1 MFRKFFGGKKSD
13 NPLLNTKEV
22 SHILGA
28 LANSDPAHAL
38 DELSHWLQLLVA
50 SKDEIKP
57 KLRYSLTTR
66 FNEASQPHVR
76 KLLAEYIQTSRMNK
90 TREEMLWNASSGF
103 YQALYSACAHGVADG
118 ISRVGNKPVDDETAI
133 AGVRAMRCVGMLA
146 HWTRLR
152 YRHEL
157 APQIWAM
164 MSALFNTAEQR
175 GFSRTG
181 VALNP
186 RVPGQKTSL
195 LTEMVKIL
203 MMEVASP
210 ERLTKS
216 QMELARQIT
225 EEFAPVFVWE
235 DIPADQT
242 VFSVDFS
249 LHERPARL
257 THLTEP
263 HFMTRCFSP
272 GAALP
277 ALVNTVKQLESG
289 HVPKDIDIRR
299 YPDYRREDL
308 LEVCVHLSQAWD
320 KLAPDDAHPHF
331 DKRQYARNTMHLHF
345 EVAHG
350 LEDVHQT
357 LRTFRLIPEALPQD
371 VIIDKLAND
380 ELVFDI
386 SSNKLRL
393 VGAPDDEPEIDIPTQ
408 HKVDIEIWVAE
419 NVSETGY
426 GLTIPEIMY
435 DWVREKEIVGFRK
448 EHSTWS
454 VGIIRRVEG
463 GSKAG
468 THVGIATLAKTP
480 EAVTISPFESE
491 LTVWEAAGETFS
503 IHHTLALL
511 LTADPPFLGEDCL
524 LLPRG
529 SYDLHKTYE
538 LPTRKNRQ
546 LIRLSFVREM
556 FYNTDLVSFTVI
568 NQNKQHNHGASE
580 LAPHSRAGK
589 IR

>member
-1 MFRKFFGGKKSD
+1 MFRKFFGGRKPD

-22 SHILGA
+22 NQLLGA

-38 DELSHWLQLLVA
+38 DELGHWLQLLVA

-57 KLRYSLTTR
+57 KLRYSLATR
-66 FNEASQPHVR
+66 FTEASQPHVR
-76 KLLAEYIQTSRMNK
+76 KLLTEYIQTSRMNK
-90 TREEMLWNASSGF
+90 TREEVLWNASSDF
-103 YQALYSACAHGVADG
+103 YRALYSACAHGVADG
-118 ISRVGNKPVDDETAI
+118 IARAGNKPVDNETAI
-133 AGVRAMRCVGMLA
+133 AGVRAMRCIGMLA
-146 HWTRLR
+146 HWARLR
-152 YRHEL
+152 YRHDL

-164 MSALFNTAEQR
+164 MSALFTTAEQR
-175 GFSRTG
+175 GFSRTA

-186 RVPGQKTSL
+186 RAPGQKTSL
-195 LTEMVKIL
+195 LTEMVKTL
-203 MMEVASP
+203 MMEVAFP

-216 QMELARQIT
+216 QIELARQIT

-249 LHERPARL
+249 ARGQPLRL

-263 HFMTRCFSP
+263 HFMKHCFSP

-277 ALVNTVKQLESG
+277 ALANAVKQLESG

-299 YPDYRREDL
+299 YSDYRREDL
-308 LEVCVHLSQAWD
+308 LEVCVHLSHAWD
-320 KLAPDDAHPHF
+320 KLAPDDEQAHF
-331 DKRQYARNTMHLHF
+331 DKRQYARSKLHSHF
-345 EVAHG
+345 EVVHG
-350 LEDVHQT
+350 VEDIHQT
-357 LRTFRLIPEALPQD
+357 LRTFRLIPEKLPQD

-393 VGAPDDEPEIDIPTQ
+393 VGAPHDEPEVDVPTQ
-408 HKVDIEIWVAE
+408 HKVDVEIWVAE

-435 DWVREKEIVGFRK
+435 DWVRENEIVGFRK
-448 EHSTWS
+448 EHSAWS

-468 THVGIATLAKTP
+468 THVGIATLARAP
-480 EAVTISPFESE
+480 EAVSISPFESE
-491 LTVWEAAGETFS
+491 LTVWETAGETFS
-503 IHHTLALL
+503 LHHTFALL
-511 LTADPPFLGEDCL
+511 LPADPPFLSDDCL

-538 LPTRKNRQ
+538 LPTRKNRK
-546 LIRLSFVREM
+546 LIRLAFIREM
-556 FYNTDLVSFTVI
+556 LYNTDLVSFTVI
-568 NQNKQHNHGASE
+568 NQSSNA
-580 LAPHSRAGK
+580 AAA
-589 IR
+589 